1 MQNKYLIW
9 DYIWCYSKPKFES
22 HTTYF
27 FFYPFYSQFLKNLFL
42 RIISKYSFSLHGSHF
57 ILDSQ
62 EESDEISDEFEFA
75 HHFSDDL
82 VPNTNSTLEMSPEN
96 AGNDESLQNFQNIM
110 EQFKKSNKSE
120 KYSILG
126 TMWEA
131 LKQDP
136 KFQEEFYQD
145 AKKRFQAF
153 KVST

>member
-1 MQNKYLIW
+1 
-9 DYIWCYSKPKFES
+9 
-22 HTTYF
+22 
-27 FFYPFYSQFLKNLFL
+27 
-42 RIISKYSFSLHGSHF
+42 
-57 ILDSQ
+57 
-62 EESDEISDEFEFA
+62 
-75 HHFSDDL
+75 
-82 VPNTNSTLEMSPEN
+82 MSRE
-96 AGNDESLQNFQNIM
+96 AVSNDESLQNFQNIM
-110 EQFKKSNKSE
+110 EQFKNSNKSE